1 MIELQFMETNK
12 SFTLHTFGCQMNQAD
27 AQRIRG
33 ILLHLG
39 YRETENEEESDLI
52 LFNTCSV
59 RQHAEERLFGR
70 IRSLNAIKKQKPS
83 LIIGVSGCMAQNHKA
98 ELLKELPMV
107 DLVFGPNDI
116 NQLPQLLQET
126 GEKKAM
132 GSFAGKGTFE
142 GETADGIVL
151 ARPFS
156 AMVNIIRGCT
166 NFCSYCIVP
175 YVRGPEISRPMDELL
190 AYISDLASKGV
201 KEIMLL
207 GQNVNVYGKDL
218 GIKEGFASLLEEIE
232 KIDGIKWVRFLTSHP
247 RDFTEYAIKR
257 ISNLTKVC
265 EQYHLP
271 FQAGNNRILELM
283 RRGYTRE
290 RYIEL
295 IKQVRNY
302 IPNVSLSTD
311 IICGFPSETEE
322 EFEDTINLVKEI
334 RYESAYMY
342 YYSPRPGTKA
352 ASMKEQ
358 LSDEVKKGRLAR
370 LIEVQ
375 NQISNEESQKQ
386 VGKTFEVLVESTAS
400 RSDNKMLGKTRT
412 GRPVDFEG
420 KTDLIGSFVKVKIDS
435 ARNWTLSG
443 RIIDDNIKN

>member
-1 MIELQFMETNK
+1 MTNNK
-12 SFTLHTFGCQMNQAD
+12 KFTLHTFGCQMNQAD

-33 ILLHLG
+33 ILFTLG
-39 YRETENEEESDLI
+39 YTETEVEEESDLI

-59 RQHAEERLFGR
+59 RQHAEERLYGR
-70 IRSLNAIKKQKPS
+70 IRSLAPLKRQNKD

-98 ELLKELPMV
+98 ELLKELPIV

-116 NQLPQLLQET
+116 NQLPKLLEET
-126 GEKKAM
+126 NNKKAL
-132 GSFAGKGTFE
+132 GNFACKGTFE
-142 GETADGIVL
+142 GENVDGIVL
-151 ARPFS
+151 TRPFS

-166 NFCSYCIVP
+166 NFCTYCIVP
-175 YVRGPEISRPMDELL
+175 YVRGPEVSRPLDELL
-190 AYISDLASKGV
+190 AYITDLSNKGV

-218 GIKEGFASLLEEIE
+218 GMTEGFATLLEEIE

-247 RDFTEYAIKR
+247 RDFTESAIKR
-257 ISNLTKVC
+257 IAKLTKVC

-271 FQAGNNRILELM
+271 FQAGNNRILEAM
-283 RRGYTRE
+283 HRGYTRE
-290 RYIEL
+290 KYIEL
-295 IKQVRNY
+295 IKHVREN

-322 EFEDTINLVKEI
+322 EFEDTIDLVKQI

-352 ASMKEQ
+352 ANMKEQ
-358 LSDEVKKGRLAR
+358 LSDEVKKARLAR

-386 VGKTFEVLVESTAS
+386 VGKTFEVLVEAS
-400 RSDNKMLGKTRT
+400 ATRSDNAMLGKTRT
-412 GRPVDFEG
+412 GRPVDFIGDSSMIG
-420 KTDLIGSFVKVKIDS
+420 KFVNAKIES

-443 RIIDDNIKN
+443 KLV

>member
-1 MIELQFMETNK
+1 MNTTK
-12 SFTLHTFGCQMNQAD
+12 KFTLNTFGCQMNQAD

-33 ILLHLG
+33 ILIPMG
-39 YRETENEEESDLI
+39 YVETENEEEADLI

-70 IRSLNAIKKQKPS
+70 IRSLNTLKRNKPE
-83 LIIGVSGCMAQNHKA
+83 LMIGVSGCMAQNHK
-98 ELLKELPMV
+98 EKLFKELPIL

-116 NQLPQLLQET
+116 NQLPMLLEEAT
-126 GEKKAM
+126 TRKAK
-132 GSFAGKGTFE
+132 GNFNGKGTFE
-142 GETADGIVL
+142 GETADGIIL
-151 ARPFS
+151 TRPFS

-166 NFCSYCIVP
+166 NFCAYCIVP
-175 YVRGPEISRPMDELL
+175 YVRGPEISRPLDDLL
-190 AYISDLASKGV
+190 AYIRDLAAKGV

-218 GIKEGFASLLEEIE
+218 GMKEGFATLLEEIE

-247 RDFTEYAIKR
+247 RDFTEEAIKR
-257 ISNLTKVC
+257 ISKLTKVC

-271 FQAGNNRILELM
+271 FQAGNNRVLEVM

-290 RYIEL
+290 RYLDL
-295 IKQVRNY
+295 IRQVREN
-302 IPNVSLSTD
+302 IPGVSLSTD
-311 IICGFPSETEE
+311 IICGFPGETEE
-322 EFEDTINLVKEI
+322 EFQDTINLVKQV

-352 ASMKEQ
+352 AAMEEQ

-375 NQISNEESQKQ
+375 NAISNEESQKQ
-386 VGKTFEVLVESTAS
+386 VGKVFEVLVESVAS
-400 RSDNKMLGKTRT
+400 HGTNHLMGKTRT

-420 KTDLIGSFVKVKIDS
+420 DKSLIGSFVNVRIDA
-435 ARNWTLSG
+435 ARNYTLSG
-443 RIIDDNIKN
+443 TLV

>member
-1 MIELQFMETNK
+1 METNK

-59 RQHAEERLFGR
+59 RQHAEEHLFGR
-70 IRSLNAIKKQKPS
+70 IRSLNPLKKLKPS

-98 ELLKELPMV
+98 ELLKELPMI

-126 GEKKAM
+126 SEKKAL

-218 GIKEGFASLLEEIE
+218 GMKEGFATLLEEIE

-247 RDFTEYAIKR
+247 RDFTEDAIKR

-295 IKQVRNY
+295 IKQVRKY

-352 ASMKEQ
+352 ASMEEQ

-386 VGKTFEVLVESTAS
+386 VGKTFEVLVESSAS
-400 RSDNKMLGKTRT
+400 RSENKMLGKTRT

-420 KTDLIGSFVKVKIDS
+420 NASLIGTFVKVKIDS

-443 RIIDDNIKN
+443 RIID

>member
-1 MIELQFMETNK
+1 MKTNK
-12 SFTLHTFGCQMNQAD
+12 KFTLYTFGCQMNQAD

-33 ILLHLG
+33 ILLTLG
-39 YRETENEEESDLI
+39 YSETENEEEADLI

-70 IRSLNAIKKQKPS
+70 IRSLMPLKKQNPN
-83 LIIGVSGCMAQNHKA
+83 LLIGVSGCMAQNHKA
-98 ELLKELPMV
+98 ELFKELPIL
-107 DLVFGPNDI
+107 DLIFGPNDI
-116 NQLPQLLQET
+116 NQLPNLLNEAHK
-126 GEKKAM
+126 EKAM
-132 GSFAGKGTFE
+132 GGFANKGTFE
-142 GETADGIVL
+142 GENPDGIVL
-151 ARPFS
+151 SRPFS

-166 NFCSYCIVP
+166 NFCTYCIVP
-175 YVRGPEISRPMDELL
+175 YVRGPEISRPIDELL
-190 AYISDLASKGV
+190 SYINGLAEKGV

-218 GIKEGFASLLEEIE
+218 GMTEGFSTLLEEIE

-247 RDFTEYAIKR
+247 RDFTENAIKR
-257 ISNLTKVC
+257 ISKLTKVC

-271 FQAGNNRILELM
+271 FQAGNNRILKEM
-283 RRGYTRE
+283 HRGYTRE
-290 RYIEL
+290 RYIDL
-295 IKQVRNY
+295 IRQVREN

-322 EFEDTINLVKEI
+322 EFQDTLDLVKQI

-352 ASMKEQ
+352 ASMQGQ
-358 LSDEVKKGRLAR
+358 LSDEEKKGRLAR

-386 VGKTFEVLVESTAS
+386 VGKTFEVLVDSVAS
-400 RSDNKMLGKTRT
+400 RSENKVLGKTRT

-420 KTDLIGSFVKVKIDS
+420 DSSLIGSFVKVRIDS

-443 RIIDDNIKN
+443 KMIRD

>member
-1 MIELQFMETNK
+1 MIELHSMETNK

-59 RQHAEERLFGR
+59 RQHAEEHLFGR
-70 IRSLNAIKKQKPS
+70 IRSLNPLKKLKPS

-98 ELLKELPMV
+98 ELLKELPMI

-126 GEKKAM
+126 SEKKAL

-218 GIKEGFASLLEEIE
+218 GMKEGFATLLEEIE

-247 RDFTEYAIKR
+247 RDFTEDAIKR

-295 IKQVRNY
+295 IKQVRKY

-352 ASMKEQ
+352 ASMEEQ

-386 VGKTFEVLVESTAS
+386 VGKTFEVLVESSAS
-400 RSDNKMLGKTRT
+400 RSENKMLGKTRT

-420 KTDLIGSFVKVKIDS
+420 NASLIGTFVKVKIDS

-443 RIIDDNIKN
+443 RIID

>member
-1 MIELQFMETNK
+1 MKKNK
-12 SFTLHTFGCQMNQAD
+12 QFTLHTFGCQMNQAD

-39 YRETENEEESDLI
+39 YTETEIEEESDLI

-59 RQHAEERLFGR
+59 RQHAEERLYGR
-70 IRSLNAIKKQKPS
+70 IRSLSPLKKQNPD

-107 DLVFGPNDI
+107 DLVFGPNDM
-116 NQLPQLLQET
+116 NQLANLLEET
-126 GEKKAM
+126 NNKKAL
-132 GSFAGKGTFE
+132 GDFAKKGTFE
-142 GETADGIVL
+142 GENVDGIVL
-151 ARPFS
+151 SRPFS

-166 NFCSYCIVP
+166 NFCTYCIVP
-175 YVRGPEISRPMDELL
+175 YVRGPEVSRPLDELL
-190 AYISDLASKGV
+190 SYISDLASKGV
-201 KEIMLL
+201 KEILLL

-218 GIKEGFASLLEEIE
+218 GMTEGFATLLEEVE

-247 RDFTEYAIKR
+247 RDFTETAIKR
-257 ISNLTKVC
+257 IAKLTKVC

-271 FQAGNNRILELM
+271 FQAGNNRILEAM
-283 RRGYTRE
+283 HRGYTRE

-295 IKQVRNY
+295 IRQVREH

-311 IICGFPSETEE
+311 IICGFPGETEE
-322 EFEDTINLVKEI
+322 EFQDTIDLVKQI

-370 LIEVQ
+370 LIEVL

-386 VGKTFEVLVESTAS
+386 VGKVFEVLVESTAT
-400 RSDNKMLGKTRT
+400 RSENAMLGKTRT
-412 GRPVDFEG
+412 GRPVDFVG
-420 KTDLIGSFVKVKIDS
+420 DSSMIGNFVKVKIDS

-443 RIIDDNIKN
+443 KIVED

>member
-1 MIELQFMETNK
+1 MNTQKRFMLT
-12 SFTLHTFGCQMNQAD
+12 TFGCQMNQAD

-33 ILLHLG
+33 ILVSLG
-39 YRETENEEESDLI
+39 YTETEVEEEADLI

-70 IRSLNAIKKQKPS
+70 IRSLNTLKKTNPS
-83 LIIGVSGCMAQNHKA
+83 LLIGVSGCMAQNHKA
-98 ELLKELPMV
+98 ELLKELPLL
-107 DLVFGPNDI
+107 DLIFGPNDI
-116 NQLPQLLQET
+116 NQLPELL
-126 GEKKAM
+126 EKASQKKTAL
-132 GSFAGKGTFE
+132 GNFTGKGTFE
-142 GETADGIVL
+142 GETADGIIL
-151 ARPFS
+151 TRPFS

-166 NFCSYCIVP
+166 NFCAYCIVP
-175 YVRGPEISRPMDELL
+175 YVRGPEVSRPMDELL
-190 AYISDLASKGV
+190 AYIRDLAAKGV

-218 GIKEGFASLLEEIE
+218 GMKEGFATLLEEIE

-247 RDFTEYAIKR
+247 RDFTEEAIKR
-257 ISNLTKVC
+257 IARLTKVC

-271 FQAGNNRILELM
+271 FQAGSNRVLEVM

-290 RYIEL
+290 RYLDL
-295 IKQVRNY
+295 IRQVREN
-302 IPNVSLSTD
+302 IPGVSLSTD
-311 IICGFPSETEE
+311 IICGFPGETEE
-322 EFEDTINLVKEI
+322 EFEETIELVKQV

-352 ASMKEQ
+352 AAMKEQ

-375 NQISNEESQKQ
+375 NVISNEESQKQ
-386 VGKTFEVLVESTAS
+386 IGKEFEVLVEAMAS
-400 RSDNKMLGKTRT
+400 RSEKHLLGKTRT

-420 KTDLIGSFVKVKIDS
+420 DPGLIGNIVKVRIDA

-443 RIIDDNIKN
+443 TLIKE

>member
-1 MIELQFMETNK
+1 MIELQLMEMNK
-12 SFTLHTFGCQMNQAD
+12 YFTLHTFGCQMNQAD

-33 ILLHLG
+33 ILIHLG
-39 YRETENEEESDLI
+39 YKETENEEESDLI

-59 RQHAEERLFGR
+59 RQHAEERLYGR
-70 IRSLNAIKKQKPS
+70 IRSLNPLKKQKPS

-98 ELLKELPMV
+98 ELLKELPMI
-107 DLVFGPNDI
+107 DMVFGPNDI
-116 NQLPQLLQET
+116 NQLPQLLEET
-126 GEKKAM
+126 TREKAL

-142 GETADGIVL
+142 GETTDGIVL
-151 ARPFS
+151 TRPFT

-175 YVRGPEISRPMDELL
+175 YVRGPEISRPMEDLL
-190 AYISDLASKGV
+190 AYIRDLAAKGV

-218 GIKEGFASLLEEIE
+218 GMKEGFAALLEEIE

-247 RDFTEYAIKR
+247 RDFTESAIQR
-257 ISNLTKVC
+257 ISALTKVC

-290 RYIEL
+290 HYIDL
-295 IKQVRNY
+295 IHQVRKH

-400 RSDNKMLGKTRT
+400 RSDKRMLGKTRT

-420 KTDLIGSFVKVKIDS
+420 DSSLIGSFVKVKIDS

-443 RIIDDNIKN
+443 KIIPENKE

>member
-1 MIELQFMETNK
+1 MNRTQK
-12 SFTLHTFGCQMNQAD
+12 KFTINTFGCQMNQAD

-33 ILLHLG
+33 ILISLG
-39 YRETENEEESDLI
+39 YTEGETEDESDLI

-70 IRSLNAIKKQKPS
+70 IKSLNSLKRNKPN
-83 LIIGVSGCMAQNHKA
+83 LIIGISGCMAQNYKKD
-98 ELLKELPMV
+98 LLKELPMV
-107 DLVFGPNDI
+107 DMIFGPNDI
-116 NQLPQLLQET
+116 NQLPQLLEQAKNNKT
-126 GEKKAM
+126 ALGD
-132 GSFAGKGTFE
+132 FAGKGTFI
-142 GETADGIVL
+142 GETSDGIVL
-151 ARPFS
+151 TRPFS

-175 YVRGPEISRPMDELL
+175 YVRGPEISRPADELL
-190 AYISDLASKGV
+190 TYIKELAEKGV

-218 GIKEGFASLLEEIE
+218 GIKEGFAGLLEEIE

-247 RDFTEYAIKR
+247 RDFTEESIKR
-257 ISNLTKVC
+257 IAKLTKVC

-271 FQAGNNRILELM
+271 FQAGNNRILEAM
-283 RRGYTRE
+283 HRGYTRE
-290 RYIEL
+290 RYLDL
-295 IKQVRNY
+295 IKQVREN

-322 EFEDTINLVKEI
+322 EFEDTIDLVKQI

-352 ASMKEQ
+352 ASLPEQ
-358 LSDEVKKGRLAR
+358 LNDEAKKARLAR
-370 LIEVQ
+370 LIKVQ
-375 NQISNEESQKQ
+375 NKISNEESQKQ
-386 VGKTFEVLVESTAS
+386 VGKTYEVLVEALAS
-400 RSDNKMLGKTRT
+400 RSNNHVLGKTRT

-420 KTDLIGSFVKVKIDS
+420 SEKLIGSFVKVKINEG
-435 ARNWTLSG
+435 RNWTLSG
-443 RIIDDNIKN
+443 ELIKD

>member
-1 MIELQFMETNK
+1 MIECATMNK
-12 SFTLHTFGCQMNQAD
+12 KKKFTLYTFGCQMNQAD

-33 ILLHLG
+33 ILLPLG
-39 YRETENEEESDLI
+39 YTETENEEESDLI

-59 RQHAEERLFGR
+59 REHAEKRLFGR
-70 IRSLNAIKKQKPS
+70 IQSLLPLKRANPN
-83 LIIGVSGCMAQNHKA
+83 LVIGISGCMAQNHKA

-107 DLVFGPNDI
+107 DLIFGPNDI
-116 NQLPQLLQET
+116 NQLPNLLEET
-126 GEKKAM
+126 KKEKAM
-132 GSFAGKGTFE
+132 GSFSGKGTFE
-142 GETADGIVL
+142 GETVDGIVL

-166 NFCSYCIVP
+166 NFCTYCIVP
-175 YVRGPEISRPMDELL
+175 YVRGPEISRPLDELL
-190 AYISDLASKGV
+190 SYINDLATKGV

-218 GIKEGFASLLEEIE
+218 GLTEGFAFLLEEIE
-232 KIDGIKWVRFLTSHP
+232 KIEGIKWVRFLTSHP
-247 RDFTEYAIKR
+247 RDFTENAIKR
-257 ISNLTKVC
+257 IAKLTKVC

-271 FQAGNNRILELM
+271 FQAGNNRILKEM
-283 RRGYTRE
+283 HRGYTRE

-295 IKQVRNY
+295 IKQVREN

-311 IICGFPSETEE
+311 IICGFPGETEE
-322 EFEDTINLVKEI
+322 EFQDTIDLVKQI

-352 ASMKEQ
+352 ASMPNQ
-358 LSDEVKKGRLAR
+358 LADYIKKGRLAR
-370 LIEVQ
+370 LIEIQ

-386 VGKTFEVLVESTAS
+386 LGKTFEVLVESVAS
-400 RSDNKMLGKTRT
+400 RSDFRVLGKTRT

-420 KTDLIGSFVKVKIDS
+420 DPSLIGKFVNVKIDS

-443 RIIDDNIKN
+443 RIVR